1 MIFLVMKKALLPGAY
16 YAFVGEGHVNTDWL
30 QKGLKNKLICR
41 TGYESQ
47 ICYYS
52 ALQHLYLHCK
62 FTVIITDLE
71 LIKLNFT
78 EPDFRVLSFLSTV
91 NVRYLFDYPLASI
104 S

>member
-1 MIFLVMKKALLPGAY
+1 MKKALLPGAY
-16 YAFVGEGHVNTDWL
+16 YAFVGEGHANTDWL
-30 QKGLKNKLICR
+30 QKSCKNKLICI

-47 ICYYS
+47 MCS
-52 ALQHLYLHCK
+52 AIQHLYLHCK
-62 FTVIITDLE
+62 FTVIITVLE